1 MKNLWITSII
11 SLVLVVIIYIL
22 FFTMMPKPTKVEE
35 VLKSEN
41 IAKTSAIEEIQKRG
55 ELLVGMEAGYQPFEM
70 QDEKGNIVG
79 FDVDIAYELGKVVG
93 FDVDIAYEMGKAIFG
108 EGGEKK
114 VKIINTAWEGIIPA
128 LMTHKFDIIM
138 SGMTI
143 LQSRNLKINFCEP
156 VYYIGQ
162 CLLINKKDVDKYK
175 SYKDLNKKGVIITS
189 KLGVTGA
196 FTAEK
201 MIPNADRR
209 LFKDEATGAI
219 QVANGIAD
227 AFIYDEP
234 QVRVFAAMYKDK
246 TVGIFDP
253 ITYEPLAW
261 AIRKGDPDF
270 LNFLNNF
277 LRQIRGDGRW
287 DQFKQKWFVDWIA
300 ELAAKQ

>member
-1 MKNLWITSII
+1 MKKSLFVILISILI
-11 SLVLVVIIYIL
+11 GSFWVGSAMA
-22 FFTMMPKPTKVEE
+22 FTTEDLAKV
-35 VLKSEN
+35 
-41 IAKTSAIEEIQKRG
+41 SALEEILKRG
-55 ELLVGMEAGYQPFEM
+55 ELRVGMEAGYQPFEM

-79 FDVDIAYELGKVVG
+79 FDVDIAYE
-93 FDVDIAYEMGKAIFG
+93 MGKAIFG
-108 EGGEKK
+108 KGGEKK
-114 VKIINTAWEGIIPA
+114 VKLINTAWEGIIPA

-162 CLLINKKDVDKYK
+162 CLLINKKDVGKYK

-201 MIPNADRR
+201 MMPKATLR
-209 LFKDEATGAI
+209 LFKTEAEPAL
-219 QVANGIAD
+219 QVANGLAD

-270 LNFLNNF
+270 LNWLNNF

-287 DQFKQKWFVDWIA
+287 DQFKQKWFVDYVE
-300 ELAAKQ
+300 ELAKQQK

>member
-11 SLVLVVIIYIL
+11 SLVLVIILYIL

-55 ELLVGMEAGYQPFEM
+55 ELRVGLEAGYQPFEM

-79 FDVDIAYELGKVVG
+79 FDVDIAHEL
-93 FDVDIAYEMGKAIFG
+93 GKAIFG

-114 VKIINTAWEGIIPA
+114 VNIVNTAWEGIIPA

-175 SYKDLNKKGVIITS
+175 SYKDLNKKGVVITS

-201 MIPNADRR
+201 MIPNATRR

-219 QVANGIAD
+219 QVANGLAD

-287 DQFKQKWFVDWIA
+287 DKFKQKWFVDYIE
-300 ELAAKQ
+300 ELAAKQK

>member
-1 MKNLWITSII
+1 MKRLLFILLAI
-11 SLVLVVIIYIL
+11 VLVGSFGL
-22 FFTMMPKPTKVEE
+22 GTAMALTAED
-35 VLKSEN
+35 
-41 IAKTSAIEEIQKRG
+41 IAKASALEEIIKRG
-55 ELLVGMEAGYQPFEM
+55 ELLVGLEAGYIPFEM

-79 FDVDIAYELGKVVG
+79 FDVDM
-93 FDVDIAYEMGKAIFG
+93 AYEMGKGIFG

-114 VKIINTAWEGIIPA
+114 VKLINTAWEGIIPA

-138 SGMTI
+138 SGMTV
-143 LQSRNLKINFCEP
+143 LQSRNLKVNFCEP
-156 VYYIGQ
+156 YYYIGQ
-162 CLLINKKDVDKYK
+162 CLLINKKDVGKYK
-175 SYKDLNKKGVIITS
+175 SYKDLNKKGVIVTS

-201 MIPNADRR
+201 LMPKATLR
-209 LFKDEATGAI
+209 LFKTEAEGAL

-234 QVRVFAAMYKDK
+234 QVRVFAAKYKDS

-253 ITYEPLAW
+253 ITFEPLAW

-277 LRQIRGDGRW
+277 LRQTRGDGRW
-287 DQFKQKWFVDWIA
+287 EQFKQKWFVDYIE
-300 ELAAKQ
+300 ELAKKQ

>member
-1 MKNLWITSII
+1 MKK
-11 SLVLVVIIYIL
+11 VLFIVFAAIFAGL
-22 FFTMMPKPTKVEE
+22 FCFGSAMALTTED
-35 VLKSEN
+35 
-41 IAKTSAIEEIQKRG
+41 IAKASALEEIQKRG
-55 ELLVGMEAGYQPFEM
+55 ELRVGLEAGYQPFEM

-79 FDVDIAYELGKVVG
+79 FDVDIAYELGK
-93 FDVDIAYEMGKAIFG
+93 AIFG

-114 VKIINTAWEGIIPA
+114 VKIVNTAWEGIIPA

-201 MIPNADRR
+201 MIPKATRR

-219 QVANGIAD
+219 QVANGLAD

-287 DQFKQKWFVDWIA
+287 EQFKQKWFVDWIA
-300 ELAAKQ
+300 ELAAKQK

>member
-1 MKNLWITSII
+1 MKKL
-11 SLVLVVIIYIL
+11 L
-22 FFTMMPKPTKVEE
+22 FMVF
-35 VLKSEN
+35 
-41 IAKTSAIEEIQKRG
+41 IAMFASSFCIGSAMALTTEDIANASTLEEIQKRG
-55 ELLVGMEAGYQPFEM
+55 QLLVGMEAGYQPFEM

-79 FDVDIAYELGKVVG
+79 FDVDIAYELGK
-93 FDVDIAYEMGKAIFG
+93 AIFG

-114 VKIINTAWEGIIPA
+114 VKLVNTAWEGIIPA

-143 LQSRNLKINFCEP
+143 LQSRNLKVNFCEP
-156 VYYIGQ
+156 VYHIGQ
-162 CLLINKKDVDKYK
+162 CILINKKDVDKYK
-175 SYKDLNKKGVIITS
+175 SYKDLNKKGVIVTS

-196 FTAEK
+196 WTAEK
-201 MIPNADRR
+201 KMPKADLR
-209 LFKDEATGAI
+209 LFKTEAEGAL
-219 QVANGIAD
+219 QVANGLAD

-277 LRQIRGDGRW
+277 LQQLRGDGRW
-287 DQFKQKWFVDWIA
+287 EQFKQKWFVDYIE
-300 ELAAKQ
+300 ELARKQK

>member
-1 MKNLWITSII
+1 MKKSLFVILI
-11 SLVLVVIIYIL
+11 SMLIGSFGVGSAMA
-22 FFTMMPKPTKVEE
+22 FTTEDLAKV
-35 VLKSEN
+35 
-41 IAKTSAIEEIQKRG
+41 SALEEILKRG
-55 ELLVGMEAGYQPFEM
+55 ELRVGMEAGYQPFEM

-79 FDVDIAYELGKVVG
+79 FDVDIAYE
-93 FDVDIAYEMGKAIFG
+93 MGKAIFG

-114 VKIINTAWEGIIPA
+114 VKLINTAWEGIIPA

-162 CLLINKKDVDKYK
+162 CLLINKKDVGKYK

-201 MIPNADRR
+201 MMPKATLR
-209 LFKDEATGAI
+209 LFKTEAEPAL
-219 QVANGIAD
+219 QVANGLAD

-270 LNFLNNF
+270 LNWLNNF
-277 LRQIRGDGRW
+277 MRQIRGDGRW
-287 DQFKQKWFVDWIA
+287 DQFKQKWFVDYVE
-300 ELAAKQ
+300 ELAKQQK

>member
-1 MKNLWITSII
+1 MKKL
-11 SLVLVVIIYIL
+11 LLVVLIL
-22 FFTMMPKPTKVEE
+22 MVSGWLCVGSVMALSTED
-35 VLKSEN
+35 
-41 IAKTSAIEEIQKRG
+41 IAKASALEEIQKRG
-55 ELLVGMEAGYQPFEM
+55 ELLVGLEAGYQPFEM

-79 FDVDIAYELGKVVG
+79 FDVDM
-93 FDVDIAYEMGKAIFG
+93 AYEMGKALFG

-114 VKIINTAWEGIIPA
+114 VKLINTAWEGIIPA

-143 LQSRNLKINFCEP
+143 LQSRNLKVNFCEP
-156 VYYIGQ
+156 YYYIGQ
-162 CLLINKKDVDKYK
+162 CLLINKKDKDKYK
-175 SYKDLNKKGVIITS
+175 SYKDLNKEGVIVTS

-201 MIPNADRR
+201 MMPKATLR
-209 LFKDEATGAI
+209 LFKTEAEGGL
-219 QVANGIAD
+219 QVANGLAD

-234 QVRVFAAMYKDK
+234 QVRVFAAMYKDN

-270 LNFLNNF
+270 LNWLNNF
-277 LRQIRGDGRW
+277 LRQVHGDGLW
-287 DQFKQKWFVDWIA
+287 DQLKQKWFVDYIE
-300 ELAAKQ
+300 ELAKKQ